1 MNYELKIYELRKKI
15 LISIYSKVI
24 LTILLF
30 CFAGICFGQTTQS
43 PVFSKKETLYSTKNG
58 NAIGNLL
65 LSIEQKGANEWILTI
80 GDRGNFFE
88 SRTER
93 TLWIFNRRVDAN
105 TFRRDMRNRDYPVE
119 VRDLTEF
126 VPFCENGIRFEI
138 KDWEELNKQTQ
149 VSFFINASPG
159 QIVTLRLV
167 FYTASQ
173 DSRRRT
179 TIDDEARVRIE
190 FEIPDPV
197 VVAQQ
202 QRAAAQE
209 AELLSLAENIDYEAI
224 AKQREAQ
231 REDSLLRAEAANR
244 GERIALINTF
254 ISERNREINSLQEE
268 VNILLADK
276 KTKVSDLTIDSLAT
290 IAVEMKNRVDYWEN
304 GYSDILLTEE
314 AIHNQFSKFRIAHS
328 LTAKKI
334 DELRQQQNPL
344 NSILDFIKNN
354 LLLSLG
360 AGIVGLI
367 LLKLLMKLLKKIQSA
382 IKSKISQKISKMKSD
397 AKNKVKDSPK
407 KWGKKKKK
415 QPDDEFENIDI
426 NDLAEI

>member
-1 MNYELKIYELRKKI
+1 MH
-15 LISIYSKVI
+15 YSKVI
-24 LTILLF
+24 LTIFLF
-30 CFAGICFGQTTQS
+30 CFTGFCFGQTTQGT
-43 PVFSKKETLYSTKNG
+43 VFSKKETLYSTKNG

-65 LSIEQKGANEWILTI
+65 LSIEQKGANEWSLII

-93 TLWIFNRRVDAN
+93 TLWIFNRKVDAN

-126 VPFCENGIRFEI
+126 MPFCENGIRFEL
-138 KDWEELNKQTQ
+138 KDWEELSKQTQ

-167 FYTASQ
+167 FYTSSQ

-202 QRAAAQE
+202 QKAAQE
-209 AELLSLAENIDYEAI
+209 AELISLTENIDQAAM

-244 GERIALINTF
+244 GQRVVLLNSF
-254 ISERNREINSLQEE
+254 ILERNLEINSLQEE
-268 VNILLADK
+268 VNTLLADK
-276 KTKVSDLTIDSLAT
+276 KMKVSESTIDSLAT
-290 IAVEMKNRVDYWEN
+290 IANEMKNRVDYWEN

-314 AIHNQFSKFRIAHS
+314 AIHNQFSRFRIAHS

-344 NSILDFIKNN
+344 NSVLGFIKNN

-360 AGIVGLI
+360 AGIGGLI

-382 IKSKISQKISKMKSD
+382 IKSKISEKISKMKSD